1 MYPKHKTLKLLENN
15 IREKVDDFGFGNDV
29 LDPTPKAQ
37 SIKKKLVSLKWLK
50 VKKKKNCS
58 VKDTVRKIKSHR
70 LGENIHKTCMWQRT
84 HT

>member
-1 MYPKHKTLKLLENN
+1 MKSLDIDLTCLAKINSKCILNIKLLENN

-37 SIKKKLVSLKWLK
+37 SIKKK
-50 VKKKKNCS
+50 NYS

-70 LGENIHKTCMWQRT
+70 LGENIRKTCM
-84 HT
+84 